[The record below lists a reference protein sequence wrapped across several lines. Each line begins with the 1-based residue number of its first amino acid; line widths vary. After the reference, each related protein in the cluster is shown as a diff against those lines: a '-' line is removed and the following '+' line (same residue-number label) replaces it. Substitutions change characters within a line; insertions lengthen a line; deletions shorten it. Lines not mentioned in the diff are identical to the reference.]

1 MVQEKSTVQE
11 KILVSVD
18 RSHKNY
24 LMEKKC
30 YNLVYLTNIFH
41 KKHPT
46 EGQEVILVFV
56 CVEGP

>member
-1 MVQEKSTVQE
+1 MVQEKKHSAK
-11 KILVSVD
+11 KIFVSVD

-41 KKHPT
+41 KKHPP
-46 EGQEVILVFV
+46 EGKEVTLVFI
-56 CVEGP
+56 CVESP